1 MAIFDEEPTKKAMA
15 HEIGQDL
22 SALSVHELD
31 ERMGILQAEIE
42 RLAAAKARKTA
53 SLAAADTFFKGKS

>member
-1 MAIFDEEPTKKAMA
+1 MAVFDEEPARKPVQ

-31 ERMGILQAEIE
+31 ERLELLRAEIE
-42 RLAAAKARKTA
+42 RLVAAKARKT
-53 SLAAADTFFKGKS
+53 SSKTAAESFFKR

>member
-1 MAIFDEEPTKKAMA
+1 MAAFDDEPARKPVK

-31 ERMGILQAEIE
+31 ERIQLLEAEIE
-42 RLAAAKARKTA
+42 RLAAAKAKKTDSKTA
-53 SLAAADTFFKGKS
+53 AESFFKS

>member
-1 MAIFDEEPTKKAMA
+1 MAAFDEEPARKPAK

-31 ERMGILQAEIE
+31 ERIELLEAEIQ
-42 RLAAAKARKTA
+42 RLAAAKAKKTHSKTA
-53 SLAAADTFFKGKS
+53 AESFFKS